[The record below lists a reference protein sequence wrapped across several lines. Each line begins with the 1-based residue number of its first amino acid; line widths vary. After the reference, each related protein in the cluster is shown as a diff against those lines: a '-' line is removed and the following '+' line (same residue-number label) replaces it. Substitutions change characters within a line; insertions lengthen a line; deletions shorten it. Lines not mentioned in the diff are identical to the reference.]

1 MRKYIKNN
9 LCNIIEQLAKV
20 NETLIAKGMSI
31 SQGQVQE
38 ILTDCQQGAVEVGGK
53 IEECEGEGTEAVRLL
68 EQYCEKVYLLCINWL
83 DEKLRE
89 KELKN
94 IRVLLN
100 KVKNS
105 ILYDIKDSK
114 KEVVFLPYKAS
125 MWDSLESVWKAAD
138 EDPEC
143 DAYVIP
149 IPYYDKNPDGSFK
162 EMHYEGD
169 LYPKYVPITDW
180 QAYDLEKRH
189 PDVIFIHNPY
199 DGGNH
204 VTSVHPQYY
213 SKVIKNYTDKLV
225 YIPYFVTPDV
235 LPDWMCVNAGT
246 LNADIVI
253 TQSEQVRK
261 NHIESFERVLGRE
274 HSIELLDTMQNKII
288 SLGSPKVE
296 KAYKTTKAEY
306 PLPDEWIERIGNK
319 INELKII
326 CYNTSISTILQYDEQ
341 YIKNLSIVLTEFRE
355 CKDIILWWRP
365 HPLSEATL
373 QSMRPQIYEK
383 YMKIVQTYKE
393 EKWGIYDDTPD
404 LYRALA
410 WCDAY
415 YGDRS
420 SVTMLFSA
428 MYKPVMI
435 QSIQTY
441 PIAFENFCDCKE
453 HYWIEPI
460 WNNGLYRINK
470 EDYTAEYVSTFIGE
484 RKGVRLHINTMVYE
498 DKLVFVPFGAE
509 AIAIYSTTT
518 NIMEMLPVAVPE
530 NCGKLKYCETSK
542 FTFGYQYGKYIYM
555 FPGTYPAIIKLNM
568 ENYAIEYLREPIEKL
583 EQCVIDVNNIY
594 MRTGECC
601 DKKVFMWSSATS
613 SVVEFDMES
622 ETIKICSHPEI
633 QGKYI
638 EMVKVEDKYCLI
650 PANKE
655 SKLVVLSEKYEPL
668 YTIDIPKGEYDFGI
682 SYLRGIN
689 VNAMLW
695 MFPGTAE
702 YPLAVDLN
710 TKQVK
715 RMVDFEAETM
725 SKELLETGAW
735 KFFFAQKKEN
745 CIYAHNQYSGEL
757 MIYNYK
763 EQAMIKKQ
771 VKVEADSVANDD
783 YFMKVLEE
791 QTRDTLYE
799 SFTYVYESELF
810 LRKHFIE
817 MVVGTNQSVYDT
829 LKRIMQEVNE
839 RAGVPERIDVGADI
853 YNYVKIKL

>member
-1 MRKYIKNN
+1 MRKYIKTD
-9 LCNIIEQLAKV
+9 LCNIIDQLVNV
-20 NETLIAKGMSI
+20 NETLISKGKGV
-31 SQGQVQE
+31 SQEQVQG
-38 ILTDCQQGAVEVGGK
+38 ILTDCQQGAVDVGNK
-53 IEECEGEGTEAVRLL
+53 IEEIEGEGTEAVRLL
-68 EQYCEKVYLLCINWL
+68 EEYCEKVYLLCINWA
-83 DEKLRE
+83 DEKFRD

-169 LYPKYVPITDW
+169 LYPDYVPITDW
-180 QAYDLEKRH
+180 QKYDLEKRH

-213 SKVIKNYTDKLV
+213 SKVIKNYTEKLV

-246 LNADIVI
+246 INADIVI

-261 NHIESFERVLGRE
+261 NHIESFERVLGSE

-288 SLGSPKVE
+288 SLGSPKIE
-296 KAYKTTKAEY
+296 KSYKTTKEEY
-306 PLPDEWIERIGNK
+306 LLPDEWIEKIGNK
-319 INELKII
+319 INDLKVI
-326 CYNTSISTILQYDEQ
+326 CYSTSISTILQYNEQ
-341 YIKNLSIVLTEFRE
+341 YIKKLSDVLMEFRN

-373 QSMRPQIYEK
+373 QSMRPQIYEE
-383 YMKIVQTYKE
+383 YMKIVQAYKE

-453 HYWIEPI
+453 YYWIEPI
-460 WNNGLYRINK
+460 WNNGLYRIDK
-470 EDYTAEYVSTFIGE
+470 ENYTAEYISSFKGE
-484 RKGVRLHINTMVYE
+484 KNGVRLHINTVVYE

-509 AIAIYSTTT
+509 TIAIYSTTSNT
-518 NIMEMLPVAVPE
+518 MAMLPLDVPE
-530 NCGKLKYCETSK
+530 KQGKLKYCETSK
-542 FTFGYQYGKYIYM
+542 FTFGYQQGKYIYI

-568 ENYAIEYLREPIEKL
+568 ENYAVEYLYEPIDKL
-583 EQCVIDVNNIY
+583 EKYVIDTNGIY
-594 MRTGECC
+594 MRTGECYE
-601 DKKVFMWSSATS
+601 KKVLMWSSATS
-613 SVVEFDMES
+613 SVVEFDLES
-622 ETIKICSHPEI
+622 ETIKIYSRREI

-638 EMVKVEDKYCLI
+638 EIVKVEDKYCLI
-650 PANKE
+650 PLNKE
-655 SKLVVLSEKYEPL
+655 SKLVVLSEGYEPI
-668 YTIDIPKGEYDFGI
+668 YTIDIPKGKNDVGI

-695 MFPGTAE
+695 TFPGTAE
-702 YPLAVDLN
+702 YPLIVDLS

-725 SKELLETGAW
+725 SKELLEAGAW
-735 KFFFAQKKEN
+735 KFFFAQKKED
-745 CIYAHNQYSGEL
+745 CIYAYNQYAGEL
-757 MIYNYK
+757 MIYDYK
-763 EQAMIKKQ
+763 MQTMLKKEIK
-771 VKVEADSVANDD
+771 VRMDYVPNDD
-783 YFMKVLEE
+783 YFIKALED
-791 QTRDTLYE
+791 QTRDTSYE
-799 SFTYVYESELF
+799 SFAYAYESEHF
-810 LRKHFIE
+810 LQKHFIE
-817 MVVGTNQSVYDT
+817 MIVGSNQQVYKV
-829 LKRIMQEVNE
+829 LKNIIREVNE

-853 YNYVKIKL
+853 YNYVKMKL